1 MAKKKYYAVKKGTN
15 PGIYLTWDEC
25 KEQVS
30 GFSGAEYRGF
40 ATEEEAKAYLGVEE
54 ESSKLKYNE
63 AIAYVDG
70 SYNKETKVYGSGI
83 VFLSEGEC
91 KEFSKSGNDK
101 DMLDMW
107 NVAGEVC
114 AAMDAVRYAIEND
127 FSSITIYYDYNGIE
141 GFVDGCILN
150 GKRTKI
156 WKAEKE
162 GAKEYKKF
170 MLDAKGKIDIHFV
183 KVSAHT
189 GNKYNE
195 KADEL
200 ANKATQIT
208 ENKKED

>member
-40 ATEEEAKAYLGVEE
+40 ATEEEAKAYLGLEE

-83 VFLSEGEC
+83 VFLSEGGC

-107 NVAGEVC
+107 NVAGEYVQPW
-114 AAMDAVRYAIEND
+114 MQSVMQ
-127 FSSITIYYDYNGIE
+127 SKTIFHPLQYIMIIME
-141 GFVDGCILN
+141 L
-150 GKRTKI
+150 
-156 WKAEKE
+156 KA
-162 GAKEYKKF
+162 G
-170 MLDAKGKIDIHFV
+170 
-183 KVSAHT
+183 
-189 GNKYNE
+189 
-195 KADEL
+195 
-200 ANKATQIT
+200 
-208 ENKKED
+208 